1 MKQQDSYFLR
11 LLGFIVLAAAITG
24 GIFGTTFTTE
34 NATNIEVFAAFL
46 RGVYTG
52 TIIAMPLTI
61 IEVAL
66 SQTAFTR
73 WRQSRPFLIA
83 LLIDSVLYTVIVT
96 FGLWSGAWL
105 FAGPEGSDFGWN
117 RDSGIQMLFAFIV
130 SVIINLFIVINRIIG
145 PGVMLN
151 IAMGRYHQPVEEER
165 VILFIDIKG
174 STRIAEQLGDLAF
187 HRLLNR
193 FYSDVTDAVL
203 RYHGT
208 IHKYVGDEIIISW
221 RAGKASS
228 ATHAVQCHRFASEII
243 GRNREEYEKQFGV
256 IPEFRAALH
265 VGPVVIGEMGNI
277 KLEIA
282 FSGDA
287 MNTTGR
293 LMDLCRELTQDC
305 IASAALLDQ
314 AELPDTVAAHKLPSV
329 KMRGKEKP
337 IAVSALRPVSRDKAS
352 F

>member
-1 MKQQDSYFLR
+1 MNRHDSYYLR
-11 LLGFIVLAAAITG
+11 LLGFVVLAAAITG

-34 NATNIEVFAAFL
+34 KATGIEILAAFL

-52 TIIAMPLTI
+52 TVIALPLTV

-66 SQTAFTR
+66 SQSAFTR

-83 LLIDSVLYTVIVT
+83 LLIDSVLYTAIVT

-117 RDSGIQMLFAFIV
+117 KDSGIQMMFAFVV
-130 SVIINLFIVINRIIG
+130 SVFVNLFIVINRIIG

-151 IAMGRYHQPVEEER
+151 IALGRYHQPVEEDR
-165 VILFIDIKG
+165 VLLFIDIKG
-174 STRIAEQLGDLAF
+174 STSIAERIGDLAF
-187 HRLLNR
+187 HKLLNQ
-193 FYSDVTDAVL
+193 FYGDIADAVL
-203 RYHGT
+203 RYQGT
-208 IHKYVGDEIIISW
+208 IHKYVGDEIIVSW
-221 RAGKASS
+221 RAGRTNS
-228 ATHAVQCHRFASEII
+228 ATNAIQCHRFASEII
-243 GRNREEYEKQFGV
+243 NQNRNEYQKQFGV
-256 IPEFRAALH
+256 TPEFRAALH
-265 VGPVVIGEMGNI
+265 VGQVVIGEMGNI

-287 MNTTGR
+287 MNTAGR

-314 AELPDTVAAHKLPSV
+314 AELPDTVAAHQLSPV

-337 IAVSALRPVSRDKAS
+337 IAISALRPAIGEKTSS
-352 F
+352 